1 LQHMGGEKST
11 PKNSNKLNRNSLAAQ
26 SLQQFDMQQFKT
38 VVSLEKDRQIK
49 DTAIKH
55 LMP

>member
-1 LQHMGGEKST
+1 MGGEKST